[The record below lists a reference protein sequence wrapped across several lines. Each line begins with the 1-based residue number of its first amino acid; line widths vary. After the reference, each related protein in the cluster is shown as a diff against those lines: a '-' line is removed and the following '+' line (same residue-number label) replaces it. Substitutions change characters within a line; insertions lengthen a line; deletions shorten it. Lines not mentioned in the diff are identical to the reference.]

1 MKINDKSL
9 IKQFLKYVS
18 SSILSMIGVSCYILA
33 DTFFISYGCGS
44 LGLAALNIAAP
55 SFQIVFGIAMML
67 GVGGATKFTIYK
79 ESGQSEK
86 ANNVFTL
93 TALIGSIV
101 ALIFMTI
108 GLTASRPITLALG
121 ANSET
126 VDMATSYLQLMFC
139 FAPFFTANSVLQCF
153 LRNDNA
159 PRLAA
164 VALISGNIFN
174 IVFDYVFI
182 FPCNLGIFGAALAT
196 AISPAVSTIIMML
209 HFIRKRNTFH
219 FVKTKFNIK
228 MVLGFMA
235 IGLPSLLSEYS
246 IGAVTI
252 IFNNLILALEG
263 NSGVAAY
270 AIVVS
275 ILYVTTCTMNGVAQ
289 GVQPLISTNVGKNDR
304 VSVYRLLI
312 YGVITVS
319 VISVIIYLIL
329 FFASSGIVGIF
340 NSDGNAVVHD
350 LGVIGVKLYFIAI
363 FFSGFNILLISFFS
377 ASNKAFPSQLISILR
392 GYIVII
398 PLLFIL
404 GKTAGVTG
412 LWIATP
418 VCEAFV
424 LIISVILFI
433 GYQLK
438 EKKKFSR

>member
-9 IKQFLKYVS
+9 IKEFLKYVS
-18 SSILSMIGVSCYILA
+18 SSILSMIGVACYILA
-33 DTFFISYGCGS
+33 DTFFISFGCGS

-67 GVGGATKFTIYK
+67 GVGGATKFTLFK
-79 ESGQSEK
+79 ESGQDEK

-93 TALIGSIV
+93 TALIGTVISVIF
-101 ALIFMTI
+101 LII
-108 GLTASRPITLALG
+108 GLTASRPITIALG

-126 VDMATSYLQLMFC
+126 VDMATSYLQLIFC

-159 PRLAA
+159 PKLAA
-164 VALISGNIFN
+164 IALISGNIFN
-174 IVFDYVFI
+174 IIFDYVFI

-196 AISPAVSTIIMML
+196 AISPVVSTLIMMI

-219 FVKTKFNIK
+219 FVKSKFNIRLI
-228 MVLGFMA
+228 LGCMA
-235 IGLPSLLSEYS
+235 IGLPSLLAEYS
-246 IGAVTI
+246 IGTVTI

-270 AIVVS
+270 AIIVS

-289 GVQPLISTNVGKNDR
+289 GVQPLISANVGKNDR
-304 VSVYRLLI
+304 ITVYRLLI
-312 YGVITVS
+312 YGILTVS
-319 VISVIIYLIL
+319 MISVLLYLIL
-329 FFASSGIVGIF
+329 FFASDGIVGIF
-340 NSDGNAVVHD
+340 NSEGNEIVQN
-350 LGVIGVKLYFIAI
+350 LGVIGVKLYFISI
-363 FFSGFNILLISFFS
+363 FFSGFNILFVSYFS
-377 ASNKAFPSQLISILR
+377 ASNKAMPSQLISILR

-404 GKTAGVTG
+404 GKTSGVTG

-418 VCEAFV
+418 ICEAIV
-424 LIISVILFI
+424 LLISIVIFTVFLV
-433 GYQLK
+433 K
-438 EKKKFSR
+438 EKKKSSL